1 MSLMLKKEGRMDK
14 IFARFLEKFGGPVDR
29 QEIPAPSI
37 ERYRGK
43 LPNQL
48 LEYWAEHGWC
58 GYGDGIFWIVN
69 PQEYEGVVAS
79 WLEGTKFEAFD
90 TYHLIARG
98 AFGDLYLWGEKTGA
112 SLKITSVLSR
122 YTTHKSIFTGEQMD
136 KGLRNFLLSREVDS
150 NDYGDLFKPAKK
162 KLGTLRHDEM
172 YGFVPALMFSG
183 PDTLDHLE
191 KVKAVE
197 HLILL
202 SQITEL
208 QPYSFSD
215 L

>member
-1 MSLMLKKEGRMDK
+1 VDK
-14 IFARFLEKFGGPVDR
+14 VFARFIEKIGEPIDR
-29 QEIPAPSI
+29 QEVPPSSI

-43 LPNQL
+43 LPNLL

-58 GYGDGIFWIVN
+58 GYGNGIFWIVN
-69 PQEYEGVVAS
+69 PREYEGVVKS
-79 WLEGTKFEAFD
+79 WIAGTRYEKRD
-90 TYHLIARG
+90 TYHLIARS
-98 AFGDLYLWGEKTGA
+98 AFGDLYLWGETTGF
-112 SLKITSVLSR
+112 SLKITSILSR
-122 YTTHKSIFTGEQMD
+122 CVFQKFALKSEEMD
-136 KGLRNFLLSREVDS
+136 RELQGFLLSREVDT
-150 NDYGDLFKPAKK
+150 NNYGDLFKPAKK

-172 YGFVPALMFSG
+172 YGFVPAFMLGG

-197 HLILL
+197 HLTIL
-202 SQITEL
+202 SQIAEL

>member
-1 MSLMLKKEGRMDK
+1 MDEVFS
-14 IFARFLEKFGGPVDR
+14 IFLETFGGPVDR
-29 QEIPAPSI
+29 QEVPASSI

-43 LPNQL
+43 LPSQL
-48 LEYWAEHGWC
+48 LEYWGEHGWC

-79 WLEGTKFEAFD
+79 WIEGTKFEQRD
-90 TYHLIARG
+90 TYHLIARS
-98 AFGDLYLWGEKTGA
+98 AFGDLYLWGERTGF
-112 SLKITSVLSR
+112 SLKITSCTSR
-122 YTTHKSIFTGEQMD
+122 CFVHEFEITSDEMD
-136 KGLRNFLLSREVDS
+136 RELQNFLLSTEVEY
-150 NDYGDLFKPAKK
+150 NDFDDLFKPAKK

-172 YGFVPALMFSG
+172 YGFVPALMFGG

-197 HLILL
+197 HLTLL
-202 SQITEL
+202 SQIAEL

>member
-1 MSLMLKKEGRMDK
+1 MDE
-14 IFARFLEKFGGPVDR
+14 IFSIFLETFGGPIDR
-29 QEIPAPSI
+29 QEVPVSSI

-69 PQEYEGVVAS
+69 PQEYDGVVAS
-79 WLEGTKFEAFD
+79 WLEGTKYEERDA
-90 TYHLIARG
+90 YHLIARS

-122 YTTHKSIFTGEQMD
+122 SVFDDFEITSEEMD
-136 KGLRNFLLSREVDS
+136 RELQGFLLSRNVDS
-150 NDYGDLFKPAKK
+150 NDYGDLFQPAKK

-172 YGFVPALMFSG
+172 YGFVPALMFGG

>member
-1 MSLMLKKEGRMDK
+1 MDK
-14 IFARFLEKFGGPVDR
+14 VFARFIEKFGGLIDR
-29 QEIPAPSI
+29 QEVPVSSI

-69 PQEYEGVVAS
+69 PQEYEGVVGS
-79 WLEGTKFEAFD
+79 WIEGTKLVERD
-90 TYHLIARG
+90 TYHLIARS
-98 AFGDLYLWGEKTGA
+98 AFGDLYLWGEKTGF

-122 YTTHKSIFTGEQMD
+122 CVIHNFDLTNEEMD
-136 KGLRNFLLSREVDS
+136 RELQDFLLSTDIES
-150 NDYGDLFKPAKK
+150 NDYGDLFKPAMK
-162 KLGTLRHDEM
+162 KLGALRHDEM
-172 YGFVPALMFSG
+172 YGFVPALMFGG
-183 PDTLDHLE
+183 PDTLGHLE

-197 HLILL
+197 HLTLL

>member
-1 MSLMLKKEGRMDK
+1 MDK
-14 IFARFLEKFGGPVDR
+14 VFARFIEKIGNPMAR
-29 QEIPAPSI
+29 QEVPVSSI

-43 LPNQL
+43 VPNLL

-79 WLEGTKFEAFD
+79 WIEGTKLQERD
-90 TYHLIARG
+90 TYHLIARS
-98 AFGDLYLWGEKTGA
+98 AFGDLYLFGEKTGF
-112 SLKITSVLSR
+112 SLKISSVLSR
-122 YTTHKSIFTGEQMD
+122 YVINNLDFRTEEMD
-136 KGLRNFLLSREVDS
+136 RHLQGFLLTREVDT
-150 NDYGDLFKPAKK
+150 NNYGDLFKPAKK

-172 YGFVPALMFSG
+172 YGFVPALMLGG

-197 HLILL
+197 HLTLL
-202 SQITEL
+202 SQIAEL

>member
-1 MSLMLKKEGRMDK
+1 MDEVFS
-14 IFARFLEKFGGPVDR
+14 IFLETFGGPVDR
-29 QEIPAPSI
+29 QEVPASSI

-69 PQEYEGVVAS
+69 PQEYEGVVTS
-79 WLEGTKFEAFD
+79 WLEGTEFKAFD

-98 AFGDLYLWGEKTGA
+98 AFGDLYLWGEKTGF

-122 YTTHKSIFTGEQMD
+122 VVIKSFDITNEEMD
-136 KGLRNFLLSREVDS
+136 RELQNFVLSRNVDS

-172 YGFVPALMFSG
+172 YGFVPALMFGG
-183 PDTLDHLE
+183 PDTLAHLE

-197 HLILL
+197 HLTLL

-215 L
+215 F

>member
-1 MSLMLKKEGRMDK
+1 VDK
-14 IFARFLEKFGGPVDR
+14 VFARFVEKFGGPLNR
-29 QEIPAPSI
+29 QEVPASSI

-48 LEYWAEHGWC
+48 LEYWAEHGWS
-58 GYGDGIFWIVN
+58 GYGDGIFWILN

-79 WLEGTKFEAFD
+79 WIGGTKLEERD
-90 TYHLIARG
+90 TYHLIARS
-98 AFGDLYLWGEKTGA
+98 AFGDLYLWGEKTGF
-112 SLKITSVLSR
+112 SLKITSVFSR
-122 YTTHKSIFTGEQMD
+122 CVIHNFELRIEEMD
-136 KGLRNFLLSREVDS
+136 REFQDFLLSTDVDS

-172 YGFVPALMFSG
+172 YGFVPALMFGG

-197 HLILL
+197 HLTLL
-202 SQITEL
+202 SQIAEL

>member
-1 MSLMLKKEGRMDK
+1 MDK
-14 IFARFLEKFGGPVDR
+14 VFARFIEKFGAPVDR
-29 QEIPAPSI
+29 QKAPTSSI

-43 LPNQL
+43 LPNL
-48 LEYWAEHGWC
+48 LLDYWAEHGWC
-58 GYGDGIFWIVN
+58 GYGDGIFWLVN
-69 PQEYEGVVAS
+69 PQEYEGVVSS
-79 WLEGTKFEAFD
+79 WIEGTTFEERD
-90 TYHLIARG
+90 TYHLIARS
-98 AFGDLYLWGEKTGA
+98 AFGDLYLWGEKTGF

-122 YTTHKSIFTGEQMD
+122 CVLHNFELKSEEIDRELQGFI
-136 KGLRNFLLSREVDS
+136 LSREVDT
-150 NDYGDLFKPAKK
+150 NDYGEMFKPAKK

-172 YGFVPALMFSG
+172 YGFVPALMFGG

-197 HLILL
+197 HLTFL
-202 SQITEL
+202 SQIAEL

>member
-1 MSLMLKKEGRMDK
+1 MDEFFS
-14 IFARFLEKFGGPVDR
+14 IFLDTFGGPVDR
-29 QEIPAPSI
+29 REVPTSSI
-37 ERYRGK
+37 EHYKGK

-69 PQEYEGVVAS
+69 PQEYDRVVAS
-79 WLEGTKFEAFD
+79 WLEGTKFETFD
-90 TYHLIARG
+90 TYHLIARS
-98 AFGDLYLWGEKTGA
+98 AFGDLFLWGERTGA
-112 SLKITSVLSR
+112 SLDITGHLSR
-122 YTTHKSIFTGEQMD
+122 YVTHTSIYTEDQMD
-136 KGLRNFLLSREVDS
+136 KGLHSLLLSIDVES

-172 YGFVPALMFSG
+172 YGFVPALGFGG
-183 PDTLDHLE
+183 PDTLDKLE

-197 HLILL
+197 HLTLL
-202 SQITEL
+202 SQIAEL

>member
-1 MSLMLKKEGRMDK
+1 MDK
-14 IFARFLEKFGGPVDR
+14 VFARFIEKFGGPTDR
-29 QEIPAPSI
+29 LEAPPSSI
-37 ERYRGK
+37 ERYVGK
-43 LPNQL
+43 LPNLL
-48 LEYWAEHGWC
+48 LEYWAEHGWS

-79 WLEGTKFEAFD
+79 WLEGTRLETLD
-90 TYHLIARG
+90 NYHLIARS

-112 SLKITSVLSR
+112 SLDITSHLSR
-122 YTTHKSIFTGEQMD
+122 YTTHTSIYTGDQMD
-136 KGLRNFLLSREVDS
+136 KGFQSFLLSVGVDS

-172 YGFVPALMFSG
+172 YGFVPALTFGG
-183 PDTLDHLE
+183 PDTLDHLQ

-197 HLILL
+197 HLTLL

-215 L
+215 F

>member
-1 MSLMLKKEGRMDK
+1 MGTERITL
-14 IFARFLEKFGGPVDR
+14 VDR
-29 QEIPAPSI
+29 
-37 ERYRGK
+37 
-43 LPNQL
+43 LP
-48 LEYWAEHGWC
+48 
-58 GYGDGIFWIVN
+58 
-69 PQEYEGVVAS
+69 
-79 WLEGTKFEAFD
+79 
-90 TYHLIARG
+90 
-98 AFGDLYLWGEKTGA
+98 
-112 SLKITSVLSR
+112 ITSVLSR
-122 YTTHKSIFTGEQMD
+122 VVIKDFDFFTSEEMD
-136 KGLRNFLLSREVDS
+136 RELQGFLLSRNVDS
-150 NDYGDLFKPAKK
+150 NDYGDLFNPAKK

-172 YGFVPALMFSG
+172 YGFVPALMFGG

>member
-1 MSLMLKKEGRMDK
+1 MDEVFS
-14 IFARFLEKFGGPVDR
+14 IFLDTFGSPVDR
-29 QEIPAPSI
+29 QEVPASSI
-37 ERYRGK
+37 ERYRDK

-69 PQEYEGVVAS
+69 PQEYDGVVAS
-79 WLEGTKFEAFD
+79 WLGGTTFEDRDA
-90 TYHLIARG
+90 YHLIARS

-122 YTTHKSIFTGEQMD
+122 CIIDNFEIASDEMD
-136 KGLRNFLLSREVDS
+136 RELQNFLLSTEVEY
-150 NDYGDLFKPAKK
+150 NDFEDLFQPAKK

-172 YGFVPALMFSG
+172 YGFVPALMFGG
-183 PDTLDHLE
+183 PDTLEHLE

>member
-1 MSLMLKKEGRMDK
+1 MDEV
-14 IFARFLEKFGGPVDR
+14 FARFIEKLGDPIDR
-29 QEIPAPSI
+29 QEVPASSI

-43 LPNQL
+43 LPDKL

-58 GYGDGIFWIVN
+58 GYGNGIFWLVN

-79 WLEGTKFEAFD
+79 WIEGTKLEQHD

-98 AFGDLYLWGEKTGA
+98 AFGGLYLWGERTGY
-112 SLKITSVLSR
+112 SLKISSIVSR
-122 YTTHKSIFTGEQMD
+122 CVIHDFEPTPEIMD
-136 KGLRNFLLSREVDS
+136 RRLQDFLLSISVKS
-150 NDYGDLFKPAKK
+150 NDFGDLFKPARK

-172 YGFVPALMFSG
+172 YGYVPALMLGG

-197 HLILL
+197 HLIFL
-202 SQITEL
+202 SQL
-208 QPYSFSD
+208 AGLDPYSFSD
-215 L
+215 IQF

>member
-1 MSLMLKKEGRMDK
+1 MDE
-14 IFARFLEKFGGPVDR
+14 IFSIFLDTFGGPVDR
-29 QEIPAPSI
+29 REVPASSMK
-37 ERYRGK
+37 RYRGK

-48 LEYWAEHGWC
+48 LEYWDEHGWC
-58 GYGDGIFWIVN
+58 GYADGILWLVN

-79 WLEGTKFEAFD
+79 WLEGTKFEQFD
-90 TYHLIARG
+90 NYHLIARG
-98 AFGDLYLWGEKTGA
+98 AFGDLYFWGEKTGA

-122 YTTHKSIFTGEQMD
+122 YTARTSLYAEDEMD
-136 KGLRNFLLSREVDS
+136 KALRSFILSRNVDS

-162 KLGTLRHDEM
+162 KLGPLRHDEM
-172 YGFVPALMFSG
+172 YGFVPALMFGG

-197 HLILL
+197 HLTLL
-202 SQITEL
+202 SQIAEL

>member
-1 MSLMLKKEGRMDK
+1 MDK
-14 IFARFLEKFGGPVDR
+14 VFARFLEKFGSPVDR
-29 QEIPAPSI
+29 EEVPASSL

-58 GYGDGIFWIVN
+58 GYGNGIFWLVN

-79 WLEGTKFEAFD
+79 WIEGTKLEERD

-98 AFGDLYLWGEKTGA
+98 AFGDLYLWGEKTGF
-112 SLKITSVLSR
+112 SLKITSVFSR
-122 YTTHKSIFTGEQMD
+122 CVIHDFEITSEEMD
-136 KGLRNFLLSREVDS
+136 RELQGFIVSRNVDS
-150 NDYGDLFKPAKK
+150 NDVEDLFNPTRR

-172 YGFVPALMFSG
+172 YGFVPALMLG
-183 PDTLDHLE
+183 GEPTLDQVE

-202 SQITEL
+202 SQLSEL
-208 QPYSFSD
+208 EPYNF
-215 L
+215 

>member
-1 MSLMLKKEGRMDK
+1 MDE
-14 IFARFLEKFGGPVDR
+14 IFSIFLETFGRPVDR
-29 QEIPAPSI
+29 QEVPVSSI

-69 PQEYEGVVAS
+69 PQEYDEVVAP
-79 WLEGTKFEAFD
+79 WLEGTKYEERDA
-90 TYHLIARG
+90 YHLIARS
-98 AFGDLYLWGEKTGA
+98 AFGDLYLWGERTGA

-122 YTTHKSIFTGEQMD
+122 CVFDDFEITSDEMD
-136 KGLRNFLLSREVDS
+136 RELQNFLLSTEVEY
-150 NDYGDLFKPAKK
+150 NDFGDLFQPAKK

-172 YGFVPALMFSG
+172 YGFVPALMFGG